1 MSPGKYGMELINKGR
16 ERINRIFTSNN
27 RNNNVQRDN
36 GGYEYP
42 QQNHSTL
49 YGEIGHDIERM
60 RQKNQKKRFESFIN
74 RTQQP

>member
-1 MSPGKYGMELINKGR
+1 MPEGGGSLMSPGKYGMELINKGR

-42 QQNHSTL
+42 
-49 YGEIGHDIERM
+49 
-60 RQKNQKKRFESFIN
+60 
-74 RTQQP
+74 